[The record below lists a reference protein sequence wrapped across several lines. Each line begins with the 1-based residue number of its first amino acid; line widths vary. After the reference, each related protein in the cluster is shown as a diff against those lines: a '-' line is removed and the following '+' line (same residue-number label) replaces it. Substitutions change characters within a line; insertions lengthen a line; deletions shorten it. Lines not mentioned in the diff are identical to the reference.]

1 MPYFKIKNHT
11 NILGKRHPRFNTP
24 QIIEYK
30 STINTEKVTINPGA
44 EIIIESAFLPVS
56 AHQLRVKGLIIVEE
70 IDKTAFLKSVKA
82 REAQVLAEVASVKSG
97 EPAKG
102 VSISEGEEKTKK
114 NKQKFK

>member
-1 MPYFKIKNHT
+1 MAYFKIKNST

-30 STINTEKVTINPGA
+30 SLLNTEKVIINPGA

-56 AHQLRVKGLIIVEE
+56 AHQLRVKGLIIVDE
-70 IDKTAFLKSVKA
+70 ISKSAFLKSVKV
-82 REAQVLAEVASVKSG
+82 REAQVLAEVALVKQS
-97 EPAKG
+97 EPAK
-102 VSISEGEEKTKK
+102 VVESEERTKK